1 MQFMG
6 EQHQYSKIKD
16 AAYSSPS
23 QIGNEQTL
31 ELILQEKLG
40 WSGNAFVEITCL
52 EEKETDE
59 EEGPRHKFIEPER
72 ATSKPAHTD
81 TMQYNHPE
89 NAESAEQ
96 VKSMIP
102 FFHED
107 KGIKKR
113 TIGIILN

>member
-1 MQFMG
+1 MG
-6 EQHQYSKIKD
+6 EQQQYAKIKD
-16 AAYSSPS
+16 AAYSTPS
-23 QIGNEQTL
+23 QIGDEQTL
-31 ELILQEKLG
+31 KLVLQEKLG
-40 WSGNAFVEITCL
+40 RGGNAFVEITCL

-59 EEGPRHKFIEPER
+59 KEGPRHQFIEPER

-107 KGIKKR
+107 KGIKKH
-113 TIGIILN
+113 

>member
-1 MQFMG
+1 MG
-6 EQHQYSKIKD
+6 KQQQYTKIKD
-16 AAYSSPS
+16 AADSSPS

-31 ELILQEKLG
+31 ELVLQEKLG
-40 WSGNAFVEITCL
+40 WGGNAFVEITCL

-72 ATSKPAHTD
+72 ATSEPAHTD
-81 TMQYNHPE
+81 TMKDNHPE

>member
-1 MQFMG
+1 MG
-6 EQHQYSKIKD
+6 KQQQYTKIKD
-16 AAYSSPS
+16 AAYSAPS

-31 ELILQEKLG
+31 ELVLQEKLG
-40 WSGNAFVEITCL
+40 RGGNAFVEIACL
-52 EEKETDE
+52 EEKETNE
-59 EEGPRHKFIEPER
+59 KEGPRHQFIEPER

-107 KGIKKR
+107 KGIKKH